1 MIQVLQIL
9 FSALVITG
17 SAWLSK
23 KHPQSAGYLIALPL
37 ATLLV
42 LPFSYWQHQ
51 DSEASV
57 KLAQEIL
64 WALPVSATFFIP
76 FAFANKWGLNFWQAY
91 WAGVGALLV
100 SFLGMRFFNSSQIY

>member
-1 MIQVLQIL
+1 MVKFLQVL
-9 FSALVITG
+9 FSAAIITG

-51 DSEASV
+51 DGEASV

-64 WALPVSATFFIP
+64 WALPVSMTFFVP
-76 FAFANKWGLNFWQAY
+76 FAFANRWNLSFWQAY
-91 WAGVGALLV
+91 GSGVGALLL
-100 SFLGMRFFNSSQIY
+100 SFVAMRWFHSQ